1 MAGGGRMILT
11 IIAAVLLF
19 PLLVIAEITKKY
31 K

>member
-11 IIAAVLLF
+11 TIAAVLLF
-19 PLLVIAEITKKY
+19 PLLVIAEIANKY